1 MTCPRCQ
8 HENPAGMRFCG
19 QCAAPLASVCPSCG
33 AANPTENKFC
43 GQCAA
48 PLDRSTQPR
57 FSSPDAN
64 TRRHLAEKILTSKG
78 ALEGERNQ
86 VTVLFADVAGFSTLA
101 DIPLGTGC
109 PTGGSAADLN
119 LIPPR
124 SSSMLDFTRCSHSHP
139 ILPHSRNAW
148 DWADRPR
155 QARDSLRPPH
165 RRGPDGRSPRR
176 RLPTKPY
183 RRREARRGL

>member
-1 MTCPRCQ
+1 MGSTAGTKVVVCAGDWLTGIGSAASRDALLPGPARWRPRMTCPRCQ

-86 VTVLFADVAGFSTLA
+86 VTVLFADVAGVRTLA

-139 ILPHSRNAW
+139 VLPH
-148 DWADRPR
+148 
-155 QARDSLRPPH
+155 
-165 RRGPDGRSPRR
+165 
-176 RLPTKPY
+176 
-183 RRREARRGL
+183 